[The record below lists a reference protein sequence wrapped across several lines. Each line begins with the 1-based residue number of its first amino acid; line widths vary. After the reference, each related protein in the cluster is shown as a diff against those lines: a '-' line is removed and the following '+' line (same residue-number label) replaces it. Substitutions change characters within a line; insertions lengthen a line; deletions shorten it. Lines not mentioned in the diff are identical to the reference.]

1 MTGESALNVFVREV
15 DAAAEDDSGSEPRKV
30 ACARGDAW
38 FALPG
43 RPETAEADECRSWVG
58 DVAAASVPA
67 VLGVP
72 SLTRR

>member
-1 MTGESALNVFVREV
+1 MTGESALNVFVRDG
-15 DAAAEDDSGSEPRKV
+15 DAATEDDSGSEPRKV

-43 RPETAEADECRSWVG
+43 RQETAEAEECRSWVG
-58 DVAAASVPA
+58 DVDAASLPA
-67 VLGVP
+67 DLGVP